1 MKLKYLLAAS
11 AVSLTAAAVLP
22 APVMAQQ
29 ITSGV
34 QGTVADDNGNPLAGA
49 TVTVTDTRTGSVRTL
64 VTDSSG
70 TFRADGL
77 VTGGPYTVAAV
88 AGGYEGQTVENI
100 QLTLQGNA
108 DLTFALTAGG
118 GEIVVSGA
126 RANLTTVTTGP
137 GQSFGL
143 AVLESAPTFER
154 DLRDVIRI
162 DPRVSLDRNQE
173 SDRVSCLGGNDRG
186 NAFTVDGI
194 SQGDVYGLTDTPF
207 SSRTGTPVP
216 YDAIRETSVEFAPM
230 DVAYG
235 AFTGCAINAVTKSG
249 TNEYHGNAFVTFT
262 NADLTGDTVAGE
274 PASGVDRDL
283 RYGATLGGPIIRDR
297 LFLFGAYEHVDV
309 KDAQESG
316 PVGAGFT
323 NSRSFITQAQFDE
336 IAQVLQSSYGIDVG
350 GLATNLPFKSDRYFV
365 RADAYLTDDH
375 RLEATYQHVDEAKVT
390 ADDMTDNTGLGRST
404 ITGYNNFYA
413 SGSKSD
419 YYSGRLYSNWSDNFS
434 TEIGYSRSEITDE
447 QSPVGGGE
455 AQDEN
460 PITRIVVGVQNGSS
474 QGLFV
479 GGPGFSRSANRLLVS
494 VDQFRARGI
503 LSQGVHT
510 LTFGGEM
517 NHSNLNNLFVQNGTG
532 TLYFRNVAA
541 LKAGTPNNGTNFSTT
556 DPATVLGGTTIGAD
570 INQPRDNDI
579 NSAAAIFSRTIYSA
593 YVQDEIDL
601 DRLNLTG
608 GVRIDWYD
616 GGQPDLN
623 PRFVQRYGQTNTI
636 GFSNIDPVIMPRFA
650 ADYDAGDFG
659 FLRAVR
665 LKGGVGVF
673 SGGDPV
679 VWFANAFQNNGFATS
694 SANLSTTTC
703 GTTNINVLQGGTFTG
718 FPTCVRNAAQAS
730 AAQGGG
736 DTQSIDPD
744 IKMPSVLRFNAGLSA
759 QLGDGGSFF
768 SGWNLNLDY
777 IRSHYRNPLTLVD
790 LSAVPATFGGAGGTP
805 IGLGGFA
812 IDGRPIFRAI
822 DPSAT
827 GCTAQLVEDGTGLTY
842 TNVNAFCFFNR
853 NANGTIGSA
862 ISRDD
867 ELQLT
872 NSGGYKSQI
881 ASAILS
887 KRFGGGLF
895 TEGGSSFINIG
906 YAYTDANDRRSMYRS
921 TAGSNYDGTAAFNR
935 NDPSVSRSFYST
947 KHNITFAAQLK
958 EAFFGEDA
966 QTGLGFTFVARSGRP
981 YSLTFG
987 GSGAFYD
994 SASGNDN
1001 ALLYIPTGASDP
1013 NVTYLPQTLI
1023 VNGQTV
1029 TRSANDV
1036 RDLFLGYIDNL
1047 PCAQK
1052 YRGRTIE
1059 RNTCSNE
1066 WYYDLDLNFSQEIP
1080 GPLNG
1085 RDKFRFT
1092 ATLDNFLNF
1101 LDNDWNVFRR
1111 RDFEGLVNVV
1121 GTPSTPVD
1129 AQGRYIINSFAPDDA
1144 ALVQPSSS
1152 LWRLKVGLSYE
1163 F

>member
-11 AVSLTAAAVLP
+11 VVSLSAAAILP
-22 APVMAQQ
+22 APAMAQQ

-34 QGTVADDNGNPLAGA
+34 QGIVNDDAGNPLAGA
-49 TVTVTDTRTGSVRTL
+49 TVVITDTRTGAARTI
-64 VTDSSG
+64 VTDATG

-77 VTGGPYTVAAV
+77 VTGGPYTVTASAT
-88 AGGYEGQTVENI
+88 GFEGQTVNDVN
-100 QLTLQGNA
+100 LTLQGNA
-108 DLTFALTAGG
+108 DLTFALTTGG
-118 GEIVVSGA
+118 GEIVVTGA
-126 RANLTTVTTGP
+126 RANLSIATTGP
-137 GQSFGL
+137 GQSFGTQ
-143 AVLESAPTFER
+143 VLENAPTFER

-173 SDRVSCLGGNDRG
+173 SDRVSCLGGNDRA

-207 SSRTGTPVP
+207 SSRTGTPIP

-235 AFTGCAINAVTKSG
+235 SFTGCAINAVTKSG
-249 TNEYHGNAFVTFT
+249 SNEFRGNAFVTFT
-262 NADLTGDTVAGE
+262 NSDLAGDSIEGL
-274 PASGVDRDL
+274 PASGVDRDI
-283 RYGATLGGPIIRDR
+283 RYGATLGGPIIKDR

-309 KDAQESG
+309 KDAPESG
-316 PVGAGFT
+316 PVGAGFA
-323 NSRSFITQAQFDE
+323 NNRNYITTAQFDE
-336 IAQVLQSSYGIDVG
+336 IASVLQSRYGIDVG
-350 GLATNLPFKSDRYFV
+350 GIPTNLPFKSDRYFL
-365 RADAYLTDDH
+365 RADAYLTDNH
-375 RLEATYQHVDEAKVT
+375 RLEATYQHVDEAKVQ
-390 ADDMTDNTGLGRST
+390 ADDATDNTGLGRVT
-404 ITGYNNFYA
+404 TTGYNSFYA
-413 SGSKSD
+413 SGSQAD
-419 YYSGRLYSNWSDNFS
+419 YYSGRLYSNWTDNFS
-434 TEIGYSRSEITDE
+434 TEIGYSRSEVTDE

-460 PITRIVVGVQNGSS
+460 PITRIVVGVQNGTS

-479 GGPGFSRSANRLLVS
+479 AGPGFSRSANRLNIS

-503 LSQGVHT
+503 LTQGIHT

-517 NHSNLNNLFVQNGTG
+517 NDAKLNNLFVQNGTG
-532 TLYFRNVAA
+532 TLYFRNLAA
-541 LKAGTPNNGTNFSTT
+541 LQAGTPNSGTSFSTT
-556 DPATVLGGTTIGAD
+556 DPAAILAGTTIGAD
-570 INQPRDNDI
+570 INQPRNNDI
-579 NSAAAIFSRTIYSA
+579 NTAAAIFGRTIYSA

-601 DRLNLTG
+601 DRLNITG
-608 GVRIDWYD
+608 GVRVDWYD
-616 GGQPDLN
+616 GDRPDLN

-650 ADYDAGDFG
+650 LDYDAGDFG
-659 FLRAVR
+659 FARGVR
-665 LKGGVGVF
+665 LKAGVGVF

-679 VWFANAFQNNGFATS
+679 VWFGNAFQNNGFATS
-694 SANLSTTTC
+694 SANLSVATC
-703 GTTNINVLQGGTFTG
+703 GTTSINVLPGGVYSG
-718 FPTCVRNAAQAS
+718 FPQCVRNAAQAS
-730 AAQGGG
+730 ANAGSG

-744 IKMPSVLRFNAGLSA
+744 LKMPSVLRFNAGLSA
-759 QLGDGGSFF
+759 TLGDGGSFF

-790 LSAVPATFGGAGGTP
+790 LSAVPATFGGPGGTP
-805 IGLGGFA
+805 IGLNGFT

-881 ASAILS
+881 ASIILS
-887 KRFGGGLF
+887 KRFGGGLL
-895 TEGGSSFINIG
+895 TEGGSSFINVG
-906 YAYTDANDRRSMYRS
+906 YAFTDANDRRSMYRS

-947 KHNITFAAQLK
+947 KHNITLAAQFK

-966 QTGLGFTFVARSGRP
+966 QTGFGFTFVARSGRP

-1001 ALLYIPTGASDP
+1001 ALLYIPNGVNDP
-1013 NVTYLPQTLI
+1013 NLSPSSNAGAVQSL
-1023 VNGQTV
+1023 VNYV
-1029 TRSANDV
+1029 NA
-1036 RDLFLGYIDNL
+1036 L
-1047 PCAQK
+1047 PCAAK
-1052 YRGRTIE
+1052 FAGRTIE
-1059 RNTCSNE
+1059 RNTCENE
-1066 WYYDLDLNFSQEIP
+1066 WYYDLDLNFSQEFP

-1101 LDNDWNVFRR
+1101 LDDDWNVFRR

-1121 GTPSTPVD
+1121 NTPAVPVD
-1129 AQGRYIINSFAPDDA
+1129 AQGRYIISSFAPDDQ